1 MNIAEIIKSLR
12 LQKGLTQY
20 QLSQA
25 VGVSEQTINRYE
37 TGKAVPTF
45 KTLSKLEDYFGF
57 QLGYNPNHET
67 QVNTILCKHYDIS
80 VDLPRRKQSIKKWI
94 DILDQDTFSK
104 VEQILTLAGMYAT
117 KQPKD
122 DVQPAKAIDPA
133 ERRRSKPKLMIP
145 VVGRSA
151 AGLPMEMVEATDEA
165 VAINGETTAQLG
177 DYAVIAVGDSMIDAG
192 IHDGDRC
199 LIRPREDVENGQI
212 ALVAIDSG
220 STIKKFYKDDDGFR
234 LVPCNPKHEVQHYGP
249 DAPISVL
256 GLFLTVLDPPL
267 D

>member
-1 MNIAEIIKSLR
+1 MSIGETIKALRIKKGMTQAELAA
-12 LQKGLTQY
+12 
-20 QLSQA
+20 A
-25 VGVSEQTINRYE
+25 VGVSKYTIIRYE
-37 TGKAVPTF
+37 TGASFPNF
-45 KTLSKLEDYFGF
+45 RILQRIEDVF
-57 QLGYNPNHET
+57 QVQFGYNPDYKT
-67 QVNTILCKHYDIS
+67 QVSTVLKSQDSFCDIKHKKTA
-80 VDLPRRKQSIKKWI
+80 VAKWI
-94 DILDQDTFSK
+94 IALDENAFIK
-104 VEQILTLAGMYAT
+104 VEQLLTLAGMYTSKEVQA
-117 KQPKD
+117 D
-122 DVQPAKAIDPA
+122 IQPAKVIDPA